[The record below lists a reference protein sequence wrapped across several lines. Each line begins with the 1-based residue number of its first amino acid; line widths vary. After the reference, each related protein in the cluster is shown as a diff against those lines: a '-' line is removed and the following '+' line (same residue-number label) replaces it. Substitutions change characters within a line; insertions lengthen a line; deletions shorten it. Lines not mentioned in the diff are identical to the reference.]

1 MNLGRQ
7 MLKEERQKIILD
19 KLKENYIIQVSQM
32 TNLLDV
38 TDMTIRRDLK
48 ELEDKKLLIRIH
60 GGASKIEKALPR
72 EFSNEEKLLKN
83 KELKME
89 IAKKISQILIPEQ
102 NIYLGAGTTI
112 EYVSEFLGD
121 KNLNIFTN
129 SLYLFK
135 KLVFLDNVNIKLIGG
150 DFRKV
155 TGAFVGALSLDLVS
169 KMRFNQAFIGV
180 NGINNGKAY
189 TYSPEEGILQKLIL
203 DNSFERYLVADSSK
217 LGYEDLYHFYN
228 IEDAKFITDSK
239 ITSDNRK
246 EIEKYTEIIR

>member
-1 MNLGRQ
+1 

-19 KLKENYIIQVSQM
+19 KLKENNIIQVSQM
-32 TNLLDV
+32 TDLLDV

-48 ELEDKKLLIRIH
+48 ELEDRNLLVRIH
-60 GGASKIEKALPR
+60 GGASKIEKARPR
-72 EFSNEEKLLKN
+72 EFSNEEKRLKN
-83 KELKME
+83 RELKLE
-89 IAKKISQILIPEQ
+89 IAKKIGELLLPEQ

-129 SLYLFK
+129 SLYLFR

-150 DFRKV
+150 EFRKV

-180 NGINNGKAY
+180 NGINKGKAY
-189 TYSPEEGILQKLIL
+189 TYSPEEGILQKMIL
-203 DNSFERYLVADSSK
+203 DNSFDRYLVADSSK

-228 IEDAKFITDSK
+228 IEDARFITDSK
-239 ITSDNRK
+239 ISLNQSS

>member
-1 MNLGRQ
+1 

-19 KLKENYIIQVSQM
+19 KLKENDIIQVSQM

>member
-1 MNLGRQ
+1 

-19 KLKENYIIQVSQM
+19 KLKENNIIQVSQM
-32 TNLLDV
+32 TDLLDV

-48 ELEDKKLLIRIH
+48 ELEDRNLLVRIH
-60 GGASKIEKALPR
+60 GGASKIEKARPR
-72 EFSNEEKLLKN
+72 EFSNEEKRLKN
-83 KELKME
+83 RELKLE
-89 IAKKISQILIPEQ
+89 IAKKIGELLLPEQ

-129 SLYLFK
+129 SLYLFR

-150 DFRKV
+150 EFRKV

-180 NGINNGKAY
+180 NGINKGKAY
-189 TYSPEEGILQKLIL
+189 TYSPEEGILQKMIL
-203 DNSFERYLVADSSK
+203 DNSFDRYLVADSSK

-228 IEDAKFITDSK
+228 IEDARFITDSK
-239 ITSDNRK
+239 ITPDQAS
-246 EIEKYTEIIR
+246 EIEKYSEIVR

>member
-1 MNLGRQ
+1 
-7 MLKEERQKIILD
+7 MLKDERQKIILD
-19 KLKENYIIQVSQM
+19 KLKENDIIQVSQM
-32 TNLLDV
+32 TDLLDV
-38 TDMTIRRDLK
+38 TDMTVRRDLK
-48 ELEDKKLLIRIH
+48 ELEDRNLLVRIH
-60 GGASKIEKALPR
+60 GGASKIEKARPR

-121 KNLNIFTN
+121 KKLNIFTN

-180 NGINNGKAY
+180 NGVNKGKAY
-189 TYSPEEGILQKLIL
+189 TYSPEEGILQKMIL
-203 DNSFERYLVADSSK
+203 DNSFDRYLVSDSTK

-228 IEDAKFITDSK
+228 LEDARFITDSK
-239 ITSDNRK
+239 ITDK
-246 EIEKYTEIIR
+246 QIEDIEKYTELIK

>member
-1 MNLGRQ
+1 

-19 KLKENYIIQVSQM
+19 KLEKNNIIQVSQM
-32 TNLLDV
+32 TALLDV
-38 TDMTIRRDLK
+38 TDMTVRRDLK
-48 ELEDKKLLIRIH
+48 ELEDRNLLVRIH
-60 GGASKIEKALPR
+60 GGASKIEKARPR

-83 KELKME
+83 KNLKIE
-89 IAKKISQILIPEQ
+89 VAEKISTLLIPEQ

-135 KLVFLDNVNIKLIGG
+135 KLVMLDNINIKLIGG

-180 NGINNGKAY
+180 NGINKGKAY

-228 IEDAKFITDSK
+228 IEDAKLITDSK
-239 ITSDNRK
+239 ITSDQKRD
-246 EIEKYTEIIR
+246 IEKYTEIVR

>member
-1 MNLGRQ
+1 
-7 MLKEERQKIILD
+7 MLKEKRQELILSQLQND
-19 KLKENYIIQVSQM
+19 GIVQVSE
-32 TNLLDV
+32 LSEFLDV
-38 TDMTIRRDLK
+38 TDMTVRRDLK
-48 ELEDKKLLIRIH
+48 ELEDRNLLVRIH
-60 GGASKIEKALPR
+60 GGASKIEKARPR

-83 KELKME
+83 KNLKIE
-89 IAKKISQILIPEQ
+89 VAEKISTLLMPDQ

-112 EYVSEFLGD
+112 EYVSEFLAD
-121 KNLNIFTN
+121 KKLNVFTN
-129 SLYLFK
+129 SLYLFRN
-135 KLVFLDNVNIKLIGG
+135 LVLFDNVNIKLIGG
-150 DFRKV
+150 EFRKV

-180 NGINNGKAY
+180 NGINKGKAY

>member
-1 MNLGRQ
+1 
-7 MLKEERQKIILD
+7 MLKDERQKIILD
-19 KLKENYIIQVSQM
+19 KLKENDIIQVSQM
-32 TNLLDV
+32 TDLLDV
-38 TDMTIRRDLK
+38 TDMTVRRDLK
-48 ELEDKKLLIRIH
+48 ELEDRNLLVRIH
-60 GGASKIEKALPR
+60 GGASKIEKARPR

-89 IAKKISQILIPEQ
+89 IAKKISQISIPEQ

-121 KNLNIFTN
+121 KDLNIFTN

-180 NGINNGKAY
+180 NGINKGKAY

>member
-1 MNLGRQ
+1 

-19 KLKENYIIQVSQM
+19 KLKENDIIQVSQM
-32 TNLLDV
+32 TDLLDV

-89 IAKKISQILIPEQ
+89 VAKKISQILIPEQ

-150 DFRKV
+150 EFRKV

-169 KMRFNQAFIGV
+169 KMRFNQAFIGI
-180 NGINNGKAY
+180 NGLNKGKAY
-189 TYSPEEGILQKLIL
+189 TYSPEEGILQKMIL
-203 DNSFERYLVADSSK
+203 DNSFDRYLVADSSK

-228 IEDAKFITDSK
+228 LEDAKFITDSK
-239 ITSDNRK
+239 ISPNQAL